1 MISSEEVIA
10 ANVPFGAVTS
20 SSELKP
26 VTASENTIVTV
37 DVSPDLSAVLL
48 IVNELTVGAV
58 VSITRASFAPNEPAA
73 PTAASVSVALLPPA
87 SCIVPPFKANAVVE
101 T

>member
-1 MISSEEVIA
+1 MLSPEVIA

-37 DVSPDLSAVLL
+37 DVSPVLSVVSL
-48 IVNELTVGAV
+48 IVNVSTVGAV
-58 VSITRASFAPNEPAA
+58 PS
-73 PTAASVSVALLPPA
+73 
-87 SCIVPPFKANAVVE
+87 
-101 T
+101 

>member
-1 MISSEEVIA
+1 MLSPEVIA

-37 DVSPDLSAVLL
+37 DVSPDLSAVSV
-48 IVNELTVGAV
+48 IVNEPTVGAV
-58 VSITRASFAPNEPAA
+58 VSIVKLAVVADGPAL
-73 PTAASVSVALLPPA
+73 PAASV
-87 SCIVPPFKANAVVE
+87 
-101 T
+101 